1 MPDLQ
6 HTLQGHDLGFLKM
19 VAEAWGIELNAPD
32 AYSGLPQLVQV
43 LVDRSHIVDLLET
56 LPVEARAALDELL
69 EHEGRLSWAI
79 FTRRYGEVR
88 VMGSARRDRERPD
101 LTPVSPAEMLW
112 YRALIGRAFFND
124 PAEPQE
130 FAYIPDDLLDL
141 VQPSPAR
148 GPAPLGRKATAAER
162 ARPIPVNDRILDH
175 ACTLL
180 AGLRLG
186 MDLTALPAASWEYPP
201 QTLLKLLQAAELL
214 DDGGQPRA
222 EAVKNFLGAKRG
234 QALAAIASAWMSSA
248 RFNELHLLPGLIMEG
263 EWSNNPLPARRFVL
277 DLLSHVPQNEWWS
290 LAAFVN
296 AVRERHPDFQRP
308 AGDYDSWFIRQ
319 ESSGLFLRGFASW
332 DDVDG
337 ALLRYIICGP
347 LHWLGMLDLAAS
359 QSSGEPTAFRFSAW
373 ASALWHNAA
382 PASLPAEDGG
392 LRVISDG
399 RVSVLPL
406 APRWLRYQ
414 IARFCQWEDERDG
427 ECRYRITPASL
438 ERARQQSLKPAQLLA
453 LLRKYA
459 PAVPP
464 PLSQAVERWEEH
476 GVQAAIRPAVLLR
489 VTTPEILAA
498 MRQSRAARFL
508 AEPLSPTVVLIH
520 PGSEEKVMLALAELG
535 YLGEII
541 TVTSAQAKGSAS

>member
-6 HTLQGHDLGFLKM
+6 HTLQGHDLGFLRM

-32 AYSGLPQLVQV
+32 AYSGLPQLVQA

-56 LPVEARAALDELL
+56 LPSEARAALDELL

-101 LTPVSPAEMLW
+101 LKPVSPAEMLW

-124 PAEPQE
+124 TAEMQE
-130 FAYIPDDLLDL
+130 FAFIPDDLLDL
-141 VQPSPAR
+141 VQPSNAR

-162 ARPIPVNDRILDH
+162 AHPIIVNDCILDDS
-175 ACTLL
+175 CTLL

-186 MDLTALPAASWEYPP
+186 MDLAVLPAAGWKIPP
-201 QTLLKLLQAAELL
+201 QTLLKLLQAADVV
-214 DDGGQPRA
+214 DDDSQPRT
-222 EAVKNFLGAKRG
+222 EAVRNFLGAQRG
-234 QALAAIASAWMSSA
+234 QALAALVSAWMNSA
-248 RFNELHLLPGLIMEG
+248 HFNELHLLPGLTMEG
-263 EWSNNPLPARRFVL
+263 EWSNNPLLARRFVL

-290 LAAFVN
+290 LAAFVS

-319 ESSGLFLRGFASW
+319 ESSGQFLRGFASW

-337 ALLRYIICGP
+337 ALLRYLICGP
-347 LHWLGMLDLAAS
+347 LHWLGLLDLATPL
-359 QSSGEPTAFRFSAW
+359 SGGDPSAFRFSGW
-373 ASALWHNAA
+373 ASSLWHGTA
-382 PASLPAEDGG
+382 PANLPAEEGG

-406 APRWLRYQ
+406 APRALRYQ

-427 ECRYRITPASL
+427 DYRYRITPASL

-464 PLSQAVERWEEH
+464 PLSLAVERWEEQ

-489 VTTPEILAA
+489 VSSPDILAA
-498 MRQSRAARFL
+498 LRQSRASRYL
-508 AEPLSPTVVLIH
+508 AEPISPTVVLIH
-520 PGSEEKVMLALAELG
+520 PGSEEKVLLALVELG

-541 TVTSAQAKGSAS
+541 TAK